1 MPQALRHPQTMA
13 AHGRR
18 RASCAGHYEDTK
30 FNQEPP
36 RDHTPFFILW
46 RGPMEEPNDDA
57 GRQQLGSS
65 CRTRRQG
72 ERLGPTA
79 TQCWGA
85 VQGTRVQLRP
95 SALNALGQRARQPAA
110 EWELGGRPERCP
122 CGVSSAVRQAECA
135 EARGSDRLTQA
146 RRFLGSRSRSSP
158 NWSWGAMRCTPF
170 PKRGN

>member
-1 MPQALRHPQTMA
+1 
-13 AHGRR
+13 
-18 RASCAGHYEDTK
+18 
-30 FNQEPP
+30 
-36 RDHTPFFILW
+36 
-46 RGPMEEPNDDA
+46 MEEPNDDA

-110 EWELGGRPERCP
+110 EWELGGDRSVAVAAYQALFAKLNALRRE
-122 CGVSSAVRQAECA
+122 GVT
-135 EARGSDRLTQA
+135 G
-146 RRFLGSRSRSSP
+146 
-158 NWSWGAMRCTPF
+158 
-170 PKRGN
+170 